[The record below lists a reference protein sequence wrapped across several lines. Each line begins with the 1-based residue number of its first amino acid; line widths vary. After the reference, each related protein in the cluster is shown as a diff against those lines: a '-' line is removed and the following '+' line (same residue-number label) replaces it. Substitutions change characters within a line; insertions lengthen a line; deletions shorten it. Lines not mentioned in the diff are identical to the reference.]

1 MGIKELARCN
11 KPARASRCGCYARTM
26 HAAAA
31 LVKVWLGFLV
41 AVLVHPPVAAL
52 ADRSAFAVTFT
63 SPHNFDRV
71 SNAEPLT
78 LSWRCTPL
86 PPLPAL
92 SQTADANQP
101 PKLVLSIVNEI
112 IQTQVTPLARQA
124 ARSLIFP
131 PRCR

>member
-1 MGIKELARCN
+1 
-11 KPARASRCGCYARTM
+11 M

-41 AVLVHPPVAAL
+41 AVLVRSPVAAL
-52 ADRSAFAVTFT
+52 ADRSEFAVTFT

-78 LSWRCTPL
+78 LSWSCAPL

-101 PKLVLSIVNEI
+101 PKLVLSILNEI
-112 IQTQVTPLARQA
+112 IQTQVMPHARQA
-124 ARSLIFP
+124 ARSLIFIFP